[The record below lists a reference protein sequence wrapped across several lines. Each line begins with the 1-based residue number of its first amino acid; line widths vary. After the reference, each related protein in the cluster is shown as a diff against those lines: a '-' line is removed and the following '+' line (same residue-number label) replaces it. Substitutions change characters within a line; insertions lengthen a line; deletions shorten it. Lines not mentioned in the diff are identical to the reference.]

1 MQGPK
6 YSGCCYQGQLST
18 VSILRAGEVLEPAI
32 SAVCKVIR
40 MGKILIQTNEYSGE
54 PEVSGECRLPLTIKP
69 PPPASPLSPIAPP
82 CLLSISFSLPP
93 SVTLSSAATR
103 RCLLPCAAS
112 GCYCCHGRCGSD
124 GHQSTVGGSVCSGR
138 GTHSRH
144 VLNCSTLNLPRES
157 SLKLPWIHSGLL
169 VCVFLSLS
177 LVCV

>member
-1 MQGPK
+1 MVDTVQGPK

-82 CLLSISFSLPP
+82 CLLSIS
-93 SVTLSSAATR
+93 
-103 RCLLPCAAS
+103 
-112 GCYCCHGRCGSD
+112 
-124 GHQSTVGGSVCSGR
+124 
-138 GTHSRH
+138 
-144 VLNCSTLNLPRES
+144 
-157 SLKLPWIHSGLL
+157 
-169 VCVFLSLS
+169 LSLS
-177 LVCV
+177 LPQLHYLRLPPDVASCHVLLLDATVATGAAALMAIRVLLVGPCAVDEAHTADMS